1 MGKYPDLGLSLAR
14 KECVTLRA
22 ELIKGNNQAIAKRQ
36 KKFEEAAKALAD
48 RSASTVSELVDDF
61 FTRNID
67 GKKKTAKGIR
77 QAVDKHLIPAIGK
90 LKIDAVLPIHISNM
104 LDVINKNGT
113 PTVANKILSITK
125 RIFNHAIKR
134 HTIIHNPAA
143 AFDLS
148 DAGGGESARVRFLNE
163 SEIIQLFNAMSAS
176 EKFTRHHYLVT
187 KLLFLIGCRKGELFK
202 AKRTDFDLVN
212 ATWIMSLDN
221 KTESAITIP
230 LSYPALTIINELMQY
245 KVDGSE
251 YLLPALRVNKDDHIS
266 KGYLNDPIK
275 NWVYPQMVN
284 VENFTI
290 HDLRRTMRTHMGKLG
305 INRFVA
311 ERCLNHRIPNM
322 EGVYDA
328 GDYFEERKI
337 ALGMWADFLESCEQT
352 G

>member
-1 MGKYPDLGLSLAR
+1 
-14 KECVTLRA
+14 
-22 ELIKGNNQAIAKRQ
+22 LIKGNNPATAKRQ
-36 KKFEEAAKALAD
+36 KKLEDAAKTLAD

-77 QAVDKHLIPAIGK
+77 QAVDKHLIPVIGT

-104 LDVINKNGT
+104 LDAINTNGA

-148 DAGGGESARVRFLNE
+148 DAGGGESARDRFLNE

-187 KLLFLIGCRKGELFK
+187 KLLFLIGCRKSELFK

-230 LSYPALTIINELMQY
+230 LSYPAQTIINELMQY

-251 YLLPALRVNKDDHIS
+251 YLLPALRVNKDDHVS

-275 NWVYPQMVN
+275 NWVYPLMVN

-311 ERCLNHRIPNM
+311 ERCLNHKIPNM

-328 GDYFEERKI
+328 GDYLPERRA
-337 ALGMWADFLESCEQT
+337 ALEQWAMFLETCEQSS
-352 G
+352 

>member
-1 MGKYPDLGLSLAR
+1 LQCRHGCEQS
-14 KECVTLRA
+14 
-22 ELIKGNNQAIAKRQ
+22 
-36 KKFEEAAKALAD
+36 EACKPRYNL
-48 RSASTVSELVDDF
+48 
-61 FTRNID
+61 D

-77 QAVDKHLIPAIGK
+77 QAVDKHLIPTIGK

-125 RIFNHAIKR
+125 RIFKHAIKR

-148 DAGGGESARVRFLNE
+148 DAGGGETARVRFLNE

-202 AKRTDFDLVN
+202 AQQTDFDLVN

-221 KTESAITIP
+221 KTESSITIP

-245 KVDGSE
+245 KVDGNE
-251 YLLPALRVNKDDHIS
+251 YLLPAFRVNKNNHIC

-275 NWVYPQMVN
+275 NWVYPLMVN

-311 ERCLNHRIPNM
+311 ERCLNYRIPNM

-328 GDYFEERKI
+328 GDCLLERRA
-337 ALGMWADFLESCEQT
+337 ALEKWAAFLELCEQA
-352 G
+352 